1 MSDSSFFPISGPLT
15 VGEIASLLGATL
27 RDETHAEREISGI
40 ASAASATSTDLAFV
54 EGKRNAPM
62 LEGIRAGAVL
72 CSPELEASVPQG
84 VAALLIQK
92 PQRAFAEIGRKLYP
106 EAAFPHALTTQ
117 RGVSPNAHIDPS
129 ARLEDGVVVEAGA
142 VVGPDVEIGAGTVI
156 APNAVIGRACKIGR
170 FCYLGPNASVQC
182 AHIGNGVVIHGGA
195 RIGQDGFGYVGGAKG
210 PEKIPQIGRV
220 IIQDNVEIGAN
231 TTIDRGALEDTVIGE
246 NTKIDN
252 LVQIAHN
259 VRIGRSC
266 LIASHSG
273 ISGSTVLGDGVMLGG
288 RVGLADHLNIGSGA
302 QLAASSGV
310 MNDIPAGEK
319 WAGTPA
325 QPLRE
330 FFRGVAAVRRLADS
344 GKGKQ
349 SDG

>member
-1 MSDSSFFPISGPLT
+1 MSDPTFFPASGPLT
-15 VGEIASLLGATL
+15 VGEIASIVGAAL
-27 RDETHAEREISGI
+27 RDPDHADRPIEGI
-40 ASAASATSTDLAFV
+40 ASAGSATASDLAFV
-54 EGKRNAPM
+54 EGRRNAAM
-62 LEGIRAGAVL
+62 LQGIRAGAVL
-72 CSPELEASVPQG
+72 CSPDLEGEVPAG
-84 VAALLIQK
+84 VAALALPK
-92 PQRAFAEIGRKLYP
+92 PQRAFAEIGRRLYP
-106 EAAFPHALTTQ
+106 DAAVPRPLTGEAGISASA
-117 RGVSPNAHIDPS
+117 RVDSS
-129 ARLEDGVVVEAGA
+129 ARLEDGVIVEAGA
-142 VVGPDVEIGAGTVI
+142 VVGPHAEIGAGTVI
-156 APNAVIGRACKIGR
+156 APNAVVGKQCRIGRN
-170 FCYLGPNASVQC
+170 CYVGPGASLQA
-182 AHIGNGVVIHGGA
+182 AHLGNGVVIHGGA

-220 IIQDNVEIGAN
+220 IIQDHVEIGAN
-231 TTIDRGALEDTVIGE
+231 TTVDRGALEDTVIGE

-288 RVGLADHLNIGSGA
+288 RVGLADHLTIGSGA
-302 QLAASSGV
+302 QLGASSGV

-319 WAGTPA
+319 WLGTPA

-330 FFRGVAAVRRLADS
+330 FFRGVAALRRLVES